1 MIIIMLRY
9 RNEGTT
15 ISVNLPRTDYTV
27 YMMANYNKETDAY
40 HTKLYIMRNDVEDL
54 NLIDDEFKFKSNF
67 ATLKLDMTNYITEQF
82 NKGYFKYYIDRYEY
96 QQKCF
101 EIGVGEIENADKE

>member
-1 MIIIMLRY
+1 
-9 RNEGTT
+9 
-15 ISVNLPRTDYTV
+15 
-27 YMMANYNKETDAY
+27 
-40 HTKLYIMRNDVEDL
+40 MRNDVEDL

-67 ATLKLDMTNYITEQF
+67 ATLKLDMANYITEQF

-101 EIGVGEIENADKE
+101 EIGVGEMENADKE

>member
-1 MIIIMLRY
+1 MIKKTKQYYLRKEMIIIMLRY

-67 ATLKLDMTNYITEQF
+67 ATLKLDMANHITEQF
-82 NKGYFKYYIDRYEY
+82 NSYSYLSM
-96 QQKCF
+96 
-101 EIGVGEIENADKE
+101 

>member
-1 MIIIMLRY
+1 MLRY

-54 NLIDDEFKFKSNF
+54 NLIDDKFKFKSNF
-67 ATLKLDMTNYITEQF
+67 STLKLDMANYITEQF

-101 EIGVGEIENADKE
+101 EIGVGEMENDNKE

>member
-1 MIIIMLRY
+1 
-9 RNEGTT
+9 
-15 ISVNLPRTDYTV
+15 
-27 YMMANYNKETDAY
+27 MA
-40 HTKLYIMRNDVEDL
+40 
-54 NLIDDEFKFKSNF
+54 
-67 ATLKLDMTNYITEQF
+67 NYITEQF

>member
-1 MIIIMLRY
+1 MLRY

-27 YMMANYNKETDAY
+27 YMMANYNKDTDTY
-40 HTKLYIMRNDVEDL
+40 YTKLYIMRNDVEDL

-82 NKGYFKYYIDRYEY
+82 NKGFFDYYIEKYDY

-101 EIGVGEIENADKE
+101 EKGNDFYEDERIGER

>member
-1 MIIIMLRY
+1 MKIIMLRY

-27 YMMANYNKETDAY
+27 YMMANYNKETDTY

-54 NLIDDEFKFKSNF
+54 NLIDDEYEFKSNF
-67 ATLKLDMTNYITEQF
+67 ANLKSDMANYITEQF

-101 EIGVGEIENADKE
+101 NIGLEEMENADKE